1 MFRTKLTPD
10 PEYKST
16 VTPVESVPAIEQ
28 SKPIVTTD
36 TVVIDPVKNVG
47 LNVISKE
54 EFERHTKEVFAALGK
69 TLAKSFGPYG
79 APTIIYKHPFSH
91 VTKDGFTIAMSLST
105 NVAKTYTNQAVANMA
120 TDICGRMNN
129 AVGDG
134 TTTAIVATNNIYQS
148 YMEKRDWF
156 ESNGVLPR
164 NILTEFIL
172 AKKNIREELETRA
185 IPIHLEGDAEDDD
198 EMVNS
203 IRKVV
208 NISSNAD
215 EEITNTL
222 TNLYREFGY
231 PSITCE
237 KSVDGVERVEIVNGY
252 RLPLFI
258 TDEMYINSDDQ
269 TMQLEEADV
278 LVFTC
283 KVTDSLYDNI
293 IAPALVNAKY
303 LGHHLLLCCPSI
315 DEVLLDRVVAPMLRA
330 EYKQRKDVSLVIC
343 CYKAANS
350 YQRKTIDDFAML
362 CHTTPIDRALATAMI
377 RATSVQET
385 GADPKY
391 SMIELLKFY
400 RPWAPSMYPQINM
413 NGQSIQIVPH
423 LGKMEDKASI
433 ETELKKIAELHD
445 MGILVPG
452 VPVRDGAVADEA
464 LILDVGYCKD
474 LELGKKTS
482 IIRTFF
488 YDTDAYN
495 LHYREAKNQLKEI
508 EAKYKKLA
516 TFNTETTKAQER
528 LFSLGLKL
536 AHIEVGG
543 DTEMAI
549 GMRKDVY
556 DDAIKA
562 ASSAYKY
569 GIINGCNVSTII
581 AIESLLN
588 ELRLRDEDDN
598 TQDVYERVL
607 LLIQDGFIGTYKT
620 VLGNWIPE
628 DKMII
633 EGYYDADSLIGDD
646 NTVHFYQLFEE
657 KLQKYTKQKLHTIML
672 CNPSD
677 ALEKFAPVFLS
688 MIDRVARRSYM
699 FETAHSKS
707 VSMRFSLYDFLI
719 EWSIRN
725 DVVFD
730 VVQKKFSSDIVNSF
744 QTDDEILTAT
754 TDLISLLISGNQ
766 MIVTQRNS
774 FEV

>member
-1 MFRTKLTPD
+1 MFGTKVTPD
-10 PEYKST
+10 PQYISKE
-16 VTPVESVPAIEQ
+16 TPVVEQ
-28 SKPIVTTD
+28 VKPIVTTEAAI
-36 TVVIDPVKNVG
+36 VDPVKNVG

-105 NVAKTYTNQAVANMA
+105 NVAKSYTNQAVANMA

-164 NILTEFIL
+164 NILTEFIQ
-172 AKKNIREELETRA
+172 AKKNIREELEKHA
-185 IPIHLEGDAEDDD
+185 VPIHLEGDEDD
-198 EMVNS
+198 EKMVNA

-208 NISSNAD
+208 SISSNED
-215 EEITNTL
+215 EQITETL
-222 TNLYREFGY
+222 TNLYKEFGY

-237 KSVDGVERVEIVNGY
+237 KSVDGIEHVEIVNGY

-258 TDEMYINSDDQ
+258 TDEMYINADDQ
-269 TMQLEEADV
+269 TMRLVEADV

-293 IAPALVNAKY
+293 IAPALINAKY

-315 DEVLLDRVVAPMLRA
+315 DEVLLDRVIAPMLRA
-330 EYKQRKDVSLVIC
+330 EYKQTKDVSLVIC
-343 CYKAANS
+343 CYKAASS

-385 GADPKY
+385 GTDPKY
-391 SMIELLKFY
+391 SMVELLKFY
-400 RPWAPSMYPQINM
+400 RPWAPTTYPQINT
-413 NGQSIQIVPH
+413 NGKTVQLVSH
-423 LGKMEDKASI
+423 LGKVEDKASI
-433 ETELKKIAELHD
+433 ETELKKIAELRD

-452 VPVRDGAVADEA
+452 VPVRDGAVVDEA
-464 LILDVGYCKD
+464 LILDVGYCRD

-482 IIRTFF
+482 IIHTFF
-488 YDTDAYN
+488 YDKDAYN
-495 LHYREAKNQLKEI
+495 LHYREATNQLKEI

-581 AIESLLN
+581 AIESLLS
-588 ELRLRDEDDN
+588 ELRLRDEDD
-598 TQDVYERVL
+598 TSQDVYERVL
-607 LLIQDGFIGTYKT
+607 LLIQDGFIETYKT
-620 VLGNWIPE
+620 VLRNWIPE
-628 DKMII
+628 DQMFL
-633 EGYYDADSLIGDD
+633 EGYYDADTIPGDE
-646 NTVHFYQLFEE
+646 VYFYQRVEE
-657 KLQKYTKQKLHTIML
+657 KLQKYTKQKLHTIMQ
-672 CNPSD
+672 CNASD
-677 ALEKFAPVFLS
+677 ALEQFTSVFLS
-688 MIDRVARRSYM
+688 MVNRAARRSYM
-699 FETAHSKS
+699 FDTVGSKS
-707 VSMRFSLYDFLI
+707 TSMRFSLYDFLI
-719 EWSIRN
+719 EWSIQHN
-725 DVVFD
+725 VVFD

>member
-1 MFRTKLTPD
+1 MFGTKVTPD
-10 PEYKST
+10 PQYISKE
-16 VTPVESVPAIEQ
+16 TPVVEQ
-28 SKPIVTTD
+28 VKPIVTTEA
-36 TVVIDPVKNVG
+36 VIVDPVKNVG

-105 NVAKTYTNQAVANMA
+105 NVAKSYTNQAVANMA

-164 NILTEFIL
+164 NILTEFIQ
-172 AKKNIREELETRA
+172 AKKNIREELEKHA
-185 IPIHLEGDAEDDD
+185 VPIHLEGDEDD
-198 EMVNS
+198 EKMVNA

-208 NISSNAD
+208 SISSNED
-215 EEITNTL
+215 EQITETL
-222 TNLYREFGY
+222 TNLYKEFGY

-237 KSVDGVERVEIVNGY
+237 KSVDGIEHVEIVNGY

-258 TDEMYINSDDQ
+258 TDEMYINADDQ
-269 TMQLEEADV
+269 TMRLVEADV

-293 IAPALVNAKY
+293 IAPALLNAKY

-315 DEVLLDRVVAPMLRA
+315 DEVLLDRVIAPMLRA
-330 EYKQRKDVSLVIC
+330 EYKQTKDVSLVIC
-343 CYKAANS
+343 CYKAASS

-385 GADPKY
+385 GTDPKY
-391 SMIELLKFY
+391 SMVELLKFY
-400 RPWAPSMYPQINM
+400 RPWAPTTYPQINT
-413 NGQSIQIVPH
+413 NGKTVQLVSH

-433 ETELKKIAELHD
+433 ETELKKIAELRD

-452 VPVRDGAVADEA
+452 VPVRDGAVVDEA
-464 LILDVGYCKD
+464 LILDVGYCRD

-482 IIRTFF
+482 IIHTFF
-488 YDTDAYN
+488 YDKDAYN
-495 LHYREAKNQLKEI
+495 LHYREATNQLKEI

-581 AIESLLN
+581 AIESLLS
-588 ELRLRDEDDN
+588 ELRLRDEDD
-598 TQDVYERVL
+598 TSQDVYERVL
-607 LLIQDGFIGTYKT
+607 LLIQDGFIETYKT
-620 VLGNWIPE
+620 VLRNWIPE
-628 DKMII
+628 DQMLL
-633 EGYYDADSLIGDD
+633 EGYYDADVIAGDKAY
-646 NTVHFYQLFEE
+646 FYQRVEE
-657 KLQKYTKQKLHTIML
+657 KLQKYTKQKLHTIMQ
-672 CNPSD
+672 CNASD
-677 ALEKFAPVFLS
+677 ALEQFVSVFLS
-688 MIDRVARRSYM
+688 MVNRAARRSYM
-699 FETAHSKS
+699 FETTGSKS
-707 VSMRFSLYDFLI
+707 TSMRFSLYDFLI
-719 EWSIRN
+719 EWSIQHN
-725 DVVFD
+725 VVFD

>member
-1 MFRTKLTPD
+1 MFGTKVTPD
-10 PEYKST
+10 PQYISKE
-16 VTPVESVPAIEQ
+16 TPVVEQ
-28 SKPIVTTD
+28 VKPIVTTEA
-36 TVVIDPVKNVG
+36 VIVDPVKNVG

-105 NVAKTYTNQAVANMA
+105 NVAKSYTNQAVANMA

-148 YMEKRDWF
+148 YMTKRDWF

-164 NILTEFIL
+164 NILTEFIQ
-172 AKKNIREELETRA
+172 AKKNIREELEKHA
-185 IPIHLEGDAEDDD
+185 VPIHLEGDEDD
-198 EMVNS
+198 EKMVNA

-208 NISSNAD
+208 SISSNED
-215 EEITNTL
+215 EQITETL
-222 TNLYREFGY
+222 TNLYKEFGY

-237 KSVDGVERVEIVNGY
+237 KSVDGIEHVEIVNGY

-269 TMQLEEADV
+269 TMRLVEADV

-293 IAPALVNAKY
+293 IAPALINAKY

-315 DEVLLDRVVAPMLRA
+315 DEVLLDRVIAPMLRA
-330 EYKQRKDVSLVIC
+330 EYKQTKDVSLVIC
-343 CYKAANS
+343 CYKAASS

-385 GADPKY
+385 GTDPKY
-391 SMIELLKFY
+391 SMVELLKFY
-400 RPWAPSMYPQINM
+400 RPWAPTTYPQINT
-413 NGQSIQIVPH
+413 NGKTVQLVSH

-433 ETELKKIAELHD
+433 ETELKKIAELRD

-452 VPVRDGAVADEA
+452 VPVRDGAVVDEA
-464 LILDVGYCKD
+464 LILDVGYCRD

-482 IIRTFF
+482 IIHTFF
-488 YDTDAYN
+488 YDKDAYN
-495 LHYREAKNQLKEI
+495 LHYREATNQLKEI

-581 AIESLLN
+581 AIESLLS
-588 ELRLRDEDDN
+588 ELRLRDEDD
-598 TQDVYERVL
+598 TSQDVYERVL
-607 LLIQDGFIGTYKT
+607 LLIQDGFIETYKT
-620 VLGNWIPE
+620 VLRNWIPE
-628 DKMII
+628 DQMLL
-633 EGYYDADSLIGDD
+633 EGYYDADVIVGDAAY
-646 NTVHFYQLFEE
+646 FYQRVEE
-657 KLQKYTKQKLHTIML
+657 KLQKYTKQKLHTIMQ
-672 CNPSD
+672 CNASD
-677 ALEKFAPVFLS
+677 ALEQFTSVFLS
-688 MIDRVARRSYM
+688 MVNRAARRSYM
-699 FETAHSKS
+699 FETTGSKS
-707 VSMRFSLYDFLI
+707 TSMRFSLYDFLI
-719 EWSIRN
+719 EWSIQHN
-725 DVVFD
+725 VVFD

>member
-1 MFRTKLTPD
+1 MFGTKVTPD
-10 PEYKST
+10 PQYISKE
-16 VTPVESVPAIEQ
+16 TPVVEQ
-28 SKPIVTTD
+28 VKPIVTTE
-36 TVVIDPVKNVG
+36 TVIVDPVKNVG

-105 NVAKTYTNQAVANMA
+105 NVAKSYTNQAVANMA

-164 NILTEFIL
+164 NILTEFIQ
-172 AKKNIREELETRA
+172 AKKNIREELEKHA
-185 IPIHLEGDAEDDD
+185 VPIHLEGDEDD
-198 EMVNS
+198 EKMVNA

-208 NISSNAD
+208 SISSNAD
-215 EEITNTL
+215 EQITETL
-222 TNLYREFGY
+222 TNLYKEFGY

-237 KSVDGVERVEIVNGY
+237 KSVDGIEHVEIVNGY

-258 TDEMYINSDDQ
+258 TDEMYINADDQ
-269 TMQLEEADV
+269 TMRLVEADV

-293 IAPALVNAKY
+293 IAPALLNAKY

-315 DEVLLDRVVAPMLRA
+315 DEVLLDRVIAPMLRA
-330 EYKQRKDVSLVIC
+330 EYKQCKDVSLVIC
-343 CYKAANS
+343 CYKAASS

-385 GADPKY
+385 GTDPKY
-391 SMIELLKFY
+391 SMVELLKFY
-400 RPWAPSMYPQINM
+400 RPWAPTTYPQINT
-413 NGQSIQIVPH
+413 NGKTVQLVSH
-423 LGKMEDKASI
+423 LGKIEDKASI
-433 ETELKKIAELHD
+433 ETELKKIAELRD

-452 VPVRDGAVADEA
+452 VPVRDGAVVDEA
-464 LILDVGYCKD
+464 LVLDVGYCKD

-482 IIRTFF
+482 IIHTFF
-488 YDTDAYN
+488 YDKDAYN
-495 LHYREAKNQLKEI
+495 LHYREATNQLKEI

-581 AIESLLN
+581 AIESLLS
-588 ELRLRDEDDN
+588 ELRLRDEDD
-598 TQDVYERVL
+598 TSQDVYERVL
-607 LLIQDGFIGTYKT
+607 LLIQDGFIETYKT
-620 VLGNWIPE
+620 VLRNWIPE
-628 DKMII
+628 EKMLL
-633 EGYYDADSLIGDD
+633 EGYYDADTIAGDE
-646 NTVHFYQLFEE
+646 VHFYQLVEE
-657 KLQKYTKQKLHTIML
+657 RLQKYTKQKLHTIMQ
-672 CNPSD
+672 CNASD
-677 ALEKFAPVFLS
+677 ALEQFTSVFLS
-688 MIDRVARRSYM
+688 MVNRAARRSYM
-699 FETAHSKS
+699 FETTGSKS

-719 EWSIRN
+719 EWSIQHN
-725 DVVFD
+725 VVFD